1 MQKLSNPQLDKLP
14 NHLRQYIKPQE
25 YKNYTAIDHAVWRY
39 VMRINVNYLSKVAHP
54 SYLVGLK
61 KAGLEID
68 NIAHMYGMNRILQDI
83 GWAAVAV
90 DGFIPPAAFMEFQAY
105 NVLVIAADIRQLNHI
120 EYTPAP
126 DIIHEAA
133 GHAPIIADPEYATYL
148 RLFGEIGS
156 KAFSSSKDF
165 ELYEA
170 IRHLSII
177 KEYPFT
183 PQENIL
189 KAEEKISKI
198 QSNMGEPSEMAL
210 IRRLHWWTVE
220 YGLIG
225 SLKNPKIYGAGLLSS
240 IGESVTCLKADV
252 KKIPLTIDA
261 INYEFDITKPQPQL
275 FVTPDFAHLTQVLLE
290 FSELMALKKGGTYG
304 LSKAKQSENTST
316 IELSSGL
323 QISGTIDYYLE
334 DENQNPILIKT
345 KGPTALAFQN
355 SQLAGLDK
363 QNFRQ
368 GFIVLVQGLENSNS
382 RLEDLADHELIQLN
396 LTEGKSCSL
405 NFKTGITLNAQINK
419 FHRAESGKLIY
430 ITMNDVSL
438 FIPSIG
444 TLYFEKYIFTVGS
457 SVTSVFSGA
466 ADKNAFNEV
475 TRIPAEGTYKVV
487 YDNKTKRLQ
496 ELYADVRQIRNMAHG
511 YEKLNTIFYKLQ
523 NDYASDWLLALE
535 IYELLVTN
543 ELDLELRK
551 QVKHHLEVLQLSQPQ
566 FKKLLIDGLSLIETE
581 DLYHSLQ

>member
-39 VMRINVNYLSKVAHP
+39 VMRINVNFLSKVAHP

-68 NIAHMYGMNRILQDI
+68 TIAHMYGMNRILQDI

-133 GHAPIIADPEYATYL
+133 GHAPIIADPEYSTYL

-225 SLKNPKIYGAGLLSS
+225 TLKNPKIYGAGLLSS

-275 FVTPDFAHLTQVLLE
+275 FVTPDFAHLTKVLLE
-290 FSELMALKKGGTYG
+290 FSELMALKKGGSYG

-323 QISGTIDYYLE
+323 QISGTINYFLV
-334 DENQNPILIKT
+334 DENQNPVLIKT

-355 SQLAGLDK
+355 LQLAGFDK
-363 QNFRQ
+363 QNFRE
-368 GFIVLVQGLENSNS
+368 GFIVLVQGLENSNIH
-382 RLEDLADHELIQLN
+382 LENATDHELMQLN
-396 LTEGKSCSL
+396 MIEGKSCSL
-405 NFKTGITLNAQINK
+405 NFKTGIKLSAQINK
-419 FHRAESGKLIY
+419 LHRAETGKLIY
-430 ITMNDVSL
+430 ITMDEASL

-444 TLYFEKYIFTVGS
+444 TLYFERYIFTVGA
-457 SVTSVFSGA
+457 SVSSVFSGA

-511 YEKLNTIFYKLQ
+511 YEKLNTIFYKIQ
-523 NDYASDWLLALE
+523 NDYGSDWLLALE
-535 IYELLVTN
+535 IYEILVAN

-551 QVKHHLEVLQLSQPQ
+551 QVKHHLEVLQLAQPQ
-566 FKKLLIDGLSLIETE
+566 YKKLIIDGLSLIESE